1 VEQTEVLEASGVQI
15 MMKQVQAD
23 TGFKGKPLFMSIR
36 VALTGQAHGPDLN
49 ATLFLLGK
57 NKVITRLHKLLS

>member
-1 VEQTEVLEASGVQI
+1 LEASAVQV

-36 VALTGQAHGPDLN
+36 VALIGQAHGPDLN
-49 ATLFLLGK
+49 ASLYLLGK
-57 NKVITRLHKLLS
+57 NKVVARLQKLLS